1 MEQASGPAAGD
12 ENLFTNKS
20 MEVQFDPRGFAGHM
34 PLDDLEQYGQVRARE
49 IQERRQRRRV
59 ADEKASVDDKLKTV
73 WAPRLWLQVRQEM
86 QQLVSAIND
95 ALGEPVLECDQVNSE
110 LVILRVAEMPSN
122 LSAAFDPSL
131 GKIILTLDDHLDTYT
146 LEVVRGE
153 VKLKAV
159 GYFSPVQVA
168 KMLVDKAASMV
179 L

>member
-1 MEQASGPAAGD
+1 M
-12 ENLFTNKS
+12 LCHLTT
-20 MEVQFDPRGFAGHM
+20 
-34 PLDDLEQYGQVRARE
+34 LEQYGQVKAHE
-49 IQERRQRRRV
+49 IQERRQRRRI
-59 ADEKASVDDKLKTV
+59 ADEKASVDGKLKTV

-86 QQLVSAIND
+86 QQLVRAIND
-95 ALGEPVLECDQVNSE
+95 ALDEPVLECDEVNAE
-110 LVILRVAEMPSN
+110 LVIIRLADMPSN
-122 LSAAFDPSL
+122 LSAAFDPSV

-146 LEVVRGE
+146 LEVIRGE

>member
-1 MEQASGPAAGD
+1 
-12 ENLFTNKS
+12 
-20 MEVQFDPRGFAGHM
+20 M
-34 PLDDLEQYGQVRARE
+34 PLDDLEQYGQVKAHE
-49 IQERRQRRRV
+49 IQERRQRRRI
-59 ADEKASVDDKLKTV
+59 ADEKILVDGKLKTV
-73 WAPRLWLQVRQEM
+73 WAPRLWQQVRQEM
-86 QQLVSAIND
+86 QHLVHSVND
-95 ALGEPVLECDQVNSE
+95 ALGEPVLECDEVNSE
-110 LVILRVAEMPSN
+110 LVIIRVADTPSN
-122 LSAAFDPSL
+122 LSAAFDPGV

>member
-1 MEQASGPAAGD
+1 
-12 ENLFTNKS
+12 
-20 MEVQFDPRGFAGHM
+20 M
-34 PLDDLEQYGQVRARE
+34 PIDDVEQYGQVRAHE
-49 IQERRQRRRV
+49 IQERRQRRRI

-73 WAPRLWLQVRQEM
+73 WAPRLWQQVREEM
-86 QQLVSAIND
+86 QQLVGAINE
-95 ALGEPVLECDQVNSE
+95 ALGEQVLEYDEVNHE
-110 LVILRVAEMPSN
+110 LVILRVADTPSN
-122 LSAAFDPSL
+122 LSAAFDPSV

-159 GYFSPVQVA
+159 GYFSPLQVA